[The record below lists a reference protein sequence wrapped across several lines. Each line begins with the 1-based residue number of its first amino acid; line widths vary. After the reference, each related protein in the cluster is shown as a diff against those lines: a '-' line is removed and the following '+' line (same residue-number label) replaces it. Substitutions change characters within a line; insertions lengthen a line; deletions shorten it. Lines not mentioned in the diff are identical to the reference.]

1 MAPLFPDFRKMRKR
15 MKRSLNYGTKQ
26 PASLNYPLSQLVVDY
41 FDKTSTFDYMEP
53 NTSAMISKCGY
64 ADPCT
69 LVVALVYLDRLRV
82 QKKAFF
88 ESTDPVSLYVPA
100 LVLASKYMHDA
111 DTYDRV
117 SNSEWAESLKMTPED
132 LNAKEWNLVKNLDW
146 NVAVK
151 NDEFENYLDNM
162 EKWVAGSFVEKNG
175 FMTYNELLQLS
186 SMVPIMDIVK
196 QLIEFISSTSL
207 IYCLTLALMS
217 TTLSTVSE
225 PSTSADVTSPKDNNQ
240 TFSPVFL
247 SPRTRSHPSTTEFGF
262 EFDENEWTVEE
273 DVEFEKENG
282 TSTDLC
288 PFESARRAIDKFR
301 LALSPYLSCYRQS
314 FEIFIK

>member
-1 MAPLFPDFRKMRKR
+1 M
-15 MKRSLNYGTKQ
+15 
-26 PASLNYPLSQLVVDY
+26 VDY

-132 LNAKEWNLVKNLDW
+132 LNAKEWNLVKNLVCFFFHPQVFI
-146 NVAVK
+146 N
-151 NDEFENYLDNM
+151 EN
-162 EKWVAGSFVEKNG
+162 F
-175 FMTYNELLQLS
+175 
-186 SMVPIMDIVK
+186 
-196 QLIEFISSTSL
+196 
-207 IYCLTLALMS
+207 
-217 TTLSTVSE
+217 
-225 PSTSADVTSPKDNNQ
+225 
-240 TFSPVFL
+240 FSGL
-247 SPRTRSHPSTTEFGF
+247 ERSC
-262 EFDENEWTVEE
+262 EE
-273 DVEFEKENG
+273 
-282 TSTDLC
+282 
-288 PFESARRAIDKFR
+288 RRI
-301 LALSPYLSCYRQS
+301 
-314 FEIFIK
+314 